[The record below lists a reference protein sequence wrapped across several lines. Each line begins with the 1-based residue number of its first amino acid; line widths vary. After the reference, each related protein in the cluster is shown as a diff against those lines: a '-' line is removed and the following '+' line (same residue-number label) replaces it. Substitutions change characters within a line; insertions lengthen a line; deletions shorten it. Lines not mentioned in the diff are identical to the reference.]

1 MTVTF
6 RSFAVHAAATAAVV
20 TEGAGA
26 GVVGVAAGV
35 VAAGVTTAVVTLA
48 VGAAEAVTEGVA
60 EAVALADADAVAEA
74 VALADG
80 VAEAVSEGRALKL
93 WKGAPE
99 AVAVE
104 ATVASFLPLI
114 MPTMEVT
121 PATSSRMTASR
132 AMTATIRRRRYT
144 SGGRT
149 GPFSDI
155 PLRIPGLTLRI
166 TVNPVHAVLGIYAL
180 WRRLFG

>member
-1 MTVTF
+1 
-6 RSFAVHAAATAAVV
+6 VV
-20 TEGAGA
+20 TEGA

-35 VAAGVTTAVVTLA
+35 VAAGVAAAVVTLA

-60 EAVALADADAVAEA
+60 EAVADA

-121 PATSSRMTASR
+121 PATSSRIIASR
-132 AMTATIRRRRYT
+132 AITATMRRRR
-144 SGGRT
+144 
-149 GPFSDI
+149 
-155 PLRIPGLTLRI
+155 
-166 TVNPVHAVLGIYAL
+166 
-180 WRRLFG
+180 

>member
-1 MTVTF
+1 M
-6 RSFAVHAAATAAVV
+6 
-20 TEGAGA
+20 
-26 GVVGVAAGV
+26 VAAGV
-35 VAAGVTTAVVTLA
+35 AAAVVTLA

-60 EAVALADADAVAEA
+60 EAVADAVAEA